1 MTRFKVTVTA
11 FVAGL
16 ALAAT
21 PALAQ
26 RPTQDS
32 GPRGSAEPRGGGSN
46 SGGGSSAGSSS
57 SSPSGGSAAGSTAS
71 SSSSSAPSSA
81 GSSGGA
87 SPSHSSGARPA
98 PEHRW
103 GMDRDNARSAGNQ
116 GTAVTRPTADSAGAA
131 GPHRVVGSDDQ
142 VPGWS
147 RPRGD
152 HGTTG
157 TAVPRTSAPPPRGG
171 NNGYAPYYYDP
182 YSNYF
187 GYNPYGYGGYRSYYG
202 PGYYYPGGYGLGLGM
217 FWDPWSYGDPSAYG
231 GYYDPYGG
239 YSSGYNYSSSSSSQQ
254 GYREQG
260 AVRLKIKPRD
270 AKVYVDGYFVGIVD
284 SFDGVFQKLNVPA
297 GPHKLEI
304 KADGYETVTVD
315 VLVVPGETVTYQGE
329 LKRIQ

>member
-1 MTRFKVTVTA
+1 
-11 FVAGL
+11 
-16 ALAAT
+16 
-21 PALAQ
+21 
-26 RPTQDS
+26 
-32 GPRGSAEPRGGGSN
+32 
-46 SGGGSSAGSSS
+46 
-57 SSPSGGSAAGSTAS
+57 
-71 SSSSSAPSSA
+71 
-81 GSSGGA
+81 
-87 SPSHSSGARPA
+87 
-98 PEHRW
+98 
-103 GMDRDNARSAGNQ
+103 MDRDNARSAGNQ

-171 NNGYAPYYYDP
+171 NNGYVSPGSYYDP
-182 YSNYF
+182 YSCFYGF
-187 GYNPYGYGGYRSYYG
+187 YPCGPYGGFGGSPYYR
-202 PGYYYPGGYGLGLGM
+202 GYYMPWGYGLGMGM
-217 FWDPWSYGDPSAYG
+217 FWDPWYGDSYGSS